1 VIDVGTNQ
9 VSNRAEVQ
17 RLFGNDETR
26 LKDFEKRGYIWVG
39 DVDEHSVKEVASMIT
54 PVPGGVGPMT
64 IATLM
69 KNTIKAA
76 RMRRG
81 L

>member
-1 VIDVGTNQ
+1 
-9 VSNRAEVQ
+9 VSDRAEVQ
-17 RLFGNDETR
+17 RLFGNDGAR

-39 DVDEHSVKEVASMIT
+39 DVDERAVKEVASMIT

-76 RMRRG
+76 GMRRG